1 MIMAPRVVT
10 RVLLYA
16 TVLALT
22 TFSAFP
28 LVWMILS
35 SLKPFPELMAN
46 TPSLLPSRVSLG
58 FYETLLKATTFLTF
72 LQNSLIVALGTTVVS
87 VTIASMA
94 AYGLA
99 RLRFRLKYAVSRG
112 VLLSYMFPQIL
123 LVVPLF
129 VGIVTLGLADTYT
142 GLILTY
148 ITFAFPFSTWLLT
161 AYFQTIPVELEEAA
175 RIDGASNARAFLS
188 ITLPL
193 ALPGIATAAIFSF
206 ILAWNEFLYALV
218 IMNSESKKTLSVG
231 LYTFVGGEFFRWGEM
246 MAASTLMVLPVL
258 VFIFILQKHIVTGL
272 AAGAI
277 KG

>member
-1 MIMAPRVVT
+1 MRPLPYVIARVAIYST
-10 RVLLYA
+10 LG
-16 TVLALT
+16 ALT
-22 TFSAFP
+22 AFSAFP
-28 LVWMILS
+28 LVWMLLS

-46 TPSLLPSRVSLG
+46 QPNLLPSRLSLG
-58 FYETLLKATTFLTF
+58 FYRTLLTSTTFVTF
-72 LQNSLIVALGTTVVS
+72 LRNSLIVALGTTLVS
-87 VTIASMA
+87 VTFASMA

-99 RLRFRLKYAVSRG
+99 RLRFRWKTTVSRG

-129 VGIVTLGLADTYT
+129 VGIVTLGLADTHT
-142 GLILTY
+142 GLVVTY
-148 ITFAFPFSTWLLT
+148 VTFAFPFSTWLLT

-175 RIDGASNARAFLS
+175 RIDGSSNAGAFLRV
-188 ITLPL
+188 TLPL

-231 LYTFVGGEFFRWGEM
+231 LYSFIGGEFLRWGEL
-246 MAASTLMVLPVL
+246 MAASVLMVLPVM

-272 AAGAI
+272 AAGAL

>member
-1 MIMAPRVVT
+1 MIALPRLTT
-10 RVLLYA
+10 RIVIYA
-16 TVLALT
+16 TVVALT
-22 TFSAFP
+22 AFSTFP

-46 TPSLLPSRVSLG
+46 EPRLLPTRLSLG
-58 FYETLLKATTFLTF
+58 FYQTLLKATTFLTF
-72 LQNSLIVALGTTVVS
+72 LRNSLIVALGTTLVS

-99 RLRFRLKYAVSRG
+99 RLRFRLKFVVSRG

-129 VGIVTLGLADTYT
+129 VGIVTLGLADSYT
-142 GLILTY
+142 GLIITY

-175 RIDGASNARAFLS
+175 RIDGASNAGAFLRV
-188 ITLPL
+188 TLPL

-231 LYTFVGGEFFRWGEM
+231 LYSFVGGEFLRWGEL

-258 VFIFILQKHIVTGL
+258 VFIFLLQKHIVTGL
-272 AAGAI
+272 AAGAL

>member
-1 MIMAPRVVT
+1 MKPFPGGFSRIAV
-10 RVLLYA
+10 YA
-16 TVLALT
+16 TLLGLVF
-22 TFSAFP
+22 FSAFP
-28 LVWMILS
+28 LLWMILS

-46 TPSLLPSRVSLG
+46 QPHLLPSRLSFG
-58 FYETLLKATTFLTF
+58 FYSTLLTATTFVTF
-72 LQNSLIVALGTTVVS
+72 LTNSVIVALGTTLVS
-87 VTIASMA
+87 VTFASMA
-94 AYGLA
+94 AYGLS
-99 RLRFRLKYAVSRG
+99 RLRIRWKFLVSRS

-129 VGIVTLGLADTYT
+129 VGIVTLGLANTYS

-148 ITFAFPFSTWLLT
+148 VTFAFPFSTWLLT

-175 RIDGASNARAFLS
+175 RIDGASNAGAFLRV
-188 ITLPL
+188 ILPL
-193 ALPGIATAAIFSF
+193 ALPGIATAAVFSF

-231 LYTFVGGEFFRWGEM
+231 LYSFIGGEFMRWGEL

-258 VFIFILQKHIVTGL
+258 VFIFLVQKHIVTGL
-272 AAGAI
+272 AAGAV

>member
-1 MIMAPRVVT
+1 MRPLPRVSTQVA
-10 RVLLYA
+10 VYAALLS
-16 TVLALT
+16 LT
-22 TFSAFP
+22 FFSAFP
-28 LVWMILS
+28 LLWMILS
-35 SLKPFPELMAN
+35 SLKPYLELMAN
-46 TPSLLPSRVSLG
+46 QPHLLPSRLSFG
-58 FYETLLKATTFLTF
+58 FYATLLKSTAFLTF
-72 LQNSLIVALGTTVVS
+72 LTNSLIVALGTTLVS
-87 VTIASMA
+87 VTFASMA

-99 RLRFRLKYAVSRG
+99 RLRFRWTFLVSRG

-129 VGIVTLGLADTYT
+129 VGIVAVGLANTYS

-148 ITFAFPFSTWLLT
+148 VTFAFPFSTWLLA

-175 RIDGASNARAFLS
+175 RIDGASNAGAFLRV
-188 ITLPL
+188 TLPL

-231 LYTFVGGEFFRWGEM
+231 LYSLIGGEFMRWGELL
-246 MAASTLMVLPVL
+246 AASTLMVLPVL
-258 VFIFILQKHIVTGL
+258 VFIFLVQKHIVTGL
-272 AAGAI
+272 AAGAL